1 MKAKGEKSEKDT
13 RRSTVGDVIKT
24 LRVVPSF
31 AETFSGDVLPEAV
44 LLKNILEEMMTS
56 LGHLSTLSY
65 ILIASLKNTHNGS
78 KDRQT
83 EDETT
88 DTKVNRLDF

>member
-65 ILIASLKNTHNGS
+65 ILLASLQNTHNGS
-78 KDRQT
+78 RDGKN
-83 EDETT
+83 EDEST
-88 DTKVNRLDF
+88 DITVNLLD

>member
-65 ILIASLKNTHNGS
+65 ILLASLQNTPNGS
-78 KDRQT
+78 RDRKT
-83 EDETT
+83 EDEST
-88 DTKVNRLDF
+88 DIMVNLLD

>member
-65 ILIASLKNTHNGS
+65 ILLASLQNTHNGS
-78 KDRQT
+78 RDRKT
-83 EDETT
+83 EDEST
-88 DTKVNRLDF
+88 DITVNLLD